1 MERKLIYKQIL
12 WAALVFGLLVS
23 CTSLRKGSSSSI
35 SEQEAID
42 AALEVASTS
51 RPEISGPQEE
61 PSNIRAEQI
70 TLDEAVKKMS
80 KDHQPLSGYD
90 PNMTVWFVTMDGIWL
105 NEMDAPGVVITPAPY
120 RHYAVIIDA
129 NTGSEIESFL
139 TP

>member
-23 CTSLRKGSSSSI
+23 CTSLRKGSSSTI

-70 TLDEAVKKMS
+70 TLDEAVKKLS
-80 KDHQPLSGYD
+80 KGHQPRSGYD
-90 PNMTVWFVTMDGIWL
+90 PNMTVWFVTMDGLWL
-105 NEMDAPGVVITPAPY
+105 NELDAPGVVITPAPY